1 MWTVSLLDT
10 FPPLLLNVPVPAVS
24 GDPSKRRIPAIAP
37 PTGSP
42 PAPAAPADPADP
54 ADAAPTAAQPSHTTE
69 SYAGAV
75 LESSQDA
82 LSGPALGSNRSECR
96 KRPRVETYG
105 TPAYLGCIS
114 AILSAKS

>member
-42 PAPAAPADPADP
+42 PAPADP

-82 LSGPALGSNRSECR
+82 LSGPALGSNRSEFR